1 MRSGGTKVKRFSFS
15 LQSVYNHRA
24 TRREAAERE
33 FAEAS
38 AALSDAQKVLEEA
51 LSERDAALDA
61 YLEVLESRTF
71 DPQEITLRTNH
82 IASLV
87 EREQEKRARIK
98 LLEQAKDI
106 KRDALMEATRDE
118 KAIANLRDR
127 HRARHESAAA
137 RIEQTALDEMAT
149 ISFARRVE

>member
-1 MRSGGTKVKRFSFS
+1 MKRFSFS

-38 AALSDAQKVLEEA
+38 AAVSQATKVLEET
-51 LSERDAALDA
+51 LNQRDAALDA
-61 YLEVLESRTF
+61 YLEALESQSI
-71 DPQEITLRTNH
+71 DPREITLRTSH

-87 EREQEKRARIK
+87 EREHENRARIMM
-98 LLEQAKDI
+98 LEEARDI

-127 HRARHESAAA
+127 HRARHESEAA

-149 ISFARRVE
+149 ISFARRFE